1 MDKLVSFSIKDEG
14 GTQEQVKFEP
24 FSDTDGLPFPLF
36 LPFIWRLFLCG
47 LLGVSLVLG
56 IFFRFVIM
64 AYLESPSSKVNFVSR
79 QNYLTVV

>member
-1 MDKLVSFSIKDEG
+1 MDKLVFFSFKDDG
-14 GTQEQVKFEP
+14 GTQEQVEFEP
-24 FSDTDGLPFPLF
+24 FSDTDGLPFPLY
-36 LPFIWRLFLCG
+36 LPFMWRLFLCG

-64 AYLESPSSKVNFVSR
+64 AYLKSPSSKVNFDSR